1 MHATLCDIL
10 ADLVQNAV
18 EAGASQV
25 DVEVASLPGLV
36 SVCVRDN
43 GKGMDAET
51 LRKAVSPFYSEAGKH
66 DHRKVGLGLPLLIQT
81 AEAAGGKADITS
93 EPGKGTEVRFT
104 MDAGSWDIPPMGD
117 LPETVVGLMTLG
129 GGGYDLRLSRRTA
142 RGEYEVSRREL
153 VEALGN
159 LEEAGTL
166 VLAKAFLES
175 QEAEIGQA
183 GAAGVPGGFNG
194 SSGKEAEDG

>member
-18 EAGASQV
+18 EAGASRV
-25 DVEVASLPGLV
+25 DVEVVTQSETV
-36 SVCVRDN
+36 SVRIADN
-43 GKGMDAET
+43 GKGMDEET

-81 AEAAGGKADITS
+81 AEAAGGKADIRS
-93 EPGKGTEVRFT
+93 EPGKGTTVSFS
-104 MDAGSWDIPPMGD
+104 MDMRSWDVPPMGD
-117 LPETVVGLMTLG
+117 LPKTMVGLMTFG
-129 GGGYDLRLSRRTA
+129 DGCDLRLARRTEK
-142 RGEYEVSRREL
+142 GGYEVSRREL

-166 VLAKAFLES
+166 VLAREFLES
-175 QEAEIGQA
+175 QEADIG
-183 GAAGVPGGFNG
+183 
-194 SSGKEAEDG
+194 